1 MNEYTNTVLKLRLA
15 KDKDMF
21 KVSQDGQIFSKT
33 IKVYMDEAPF
43 KKNPEDLLTL
53 EFGGGILTKDV
64 TTKSPFDE
72 DIEIID
78 VKLDCGFGPRED
90 VWYSTLPLL
99 IKNVRRGNTII
110 KKTENGGFSYSLGRK
125 GLMKFFDM
133 RLSYINKQERNML
146 DVTKNGTAITLE
158 KNYILAPVLNSLKNG
173 NQVQVLKTLKANG
186 ENV

>member
-1 MNEYTNTVLKLRLA
+1 MQEHTENVLKKRLEE
-15 KDKDMF
+15 DKDMF
-21 KVSQDGQIFSKT
+21 KVSEDGQIFAKK

-43 KKNPEDLLTL
+43 KKYPEDLLTL
-53 EFGGGILTKDV
+53 DFEGGILTKDV

-110 KKTENGGFSYSLGRK
+110 KKK
-125 GLMKFFDM
+125 D
-133 RLSYINKQERNML
+133 
-146 DVTKNGTAITLE
+146 
-158 KNYILAPVLNSLKNG
+158 
-173 NQVQVLKTLKANG
+173 
-186 ENV
+186 